1 MNSVNTQ
8 IYLLETE
15 TTVGNNWI
23 ILKCIC
29 SISCT
34 VMSALKK
41 NEKRKSHKKKNRL
54 IFAKELTMPCLNLNI
69 RKEWRSTCRMNVCH
83 F

>member
-41 NEKRKSHKKKNRL
+41 NEKRKSHKKKL
-54 IFAKELTMPCLNLNI
+54 D
-69 RKEWRSTCRMNVCH
+69 
-83 F
+83 